1 VTTKNLPE
9 FVIIGAPKSAST
21 WLQLALRQ
29 HPAIYM
35 PEHETPFFEDAYYD
49 EKDLSGLCE
58 AIDPAP
64 PGAVIG
70 IKCPN
75 YLGTPACAPR
85 IAKHLPNARLIAIL
99 RNPVDRAVSQYYHM
113 IRSGRLPMAAA
124 DTAFSRY
131 LQGQFDPPFAKQ
143 QVLEFGLYAWG
154 LSGYLRVFP
163 KEQILII
170 TDLELRRDS
179 RGVFER
185 ACRFLGV
192 SDAVVPA
199 NIAMPRNQGVYFSP
213 LLSLIMWLNQRGLT
227 FDRQTGLEHPRK
239 DAFGWAVRR
248 LAILVSRMSA
258 ATRLFVR
265 DQEPSVSLKTRS
277 DLLEYYLPDIL
288 KLQEL
293 TQIDLTAW
301 RSLRQT

>member
-1 VTTKNLPE
+1 MTTKNLPE

-49 EKDLSGLCE
+49 EQDLSALSE
-58 AIDPAP
+58 ALNPAP
-64 PGAVIG
+64 SGAVIG

-75 YLGTPACAPR
+75 YLCTPACAPR
-85 IAKHLPNARLIAIL
+85 LARHLPDARLIAIL
-99 RNPVDRAVSQYYHM
+99 RNPVERAVSQYYHM
-113 IRSGRLPMAAA
+113 IRSGRLPLAPA
-124 DTAFSRY
+124 DQAFSRY
-131 LQGQFDPPFAKQ
+131 LQGEFDPPFARQ
-143 QVLEFGLYAWG
+143 QVLEYGLYAWG
-154 LSGYLRVFP
+154 LSSYLQVFP
-163 KEQILII
+163 RDQILII

-192 SDAVVPA
+192 TDAVVPA

-213 LLSLIMWLNQRGLT
+213 VLSLIMWLNQRGLT
-227 FDRQTGLEHPRK
+227 FDRETGLEHPRQ
-239 DAFGWAVRR
+239 DLFGGAVRR
-248 LAILVSRMSA
+248 LAVMVSRMSA

-265 DQEPSVSLKTRS
+265 DQEPLVSLETRS
-277 DLLEYYLPDIL
+277 GLLEYYLPDIL